1 MAKNLV
7 FAEGR
12 RLNLPVGAGV
22 KSGDPVAIGAMTGV
36 ALNDRDAAGNATV
49 DFGGVYEL
57 SVKAVSDVGNSAVA
71 VGDQLYFVVGDT
83 PKLSKK
89 SSTGLYF
96 GFALDAVGSGETATI
111 RVANVAAPGPGT
123 PNILAAAVGTTELGD
138 GVVTNVKLDG
148 GFLKAALIAGGA
160 AGDHTVTGIA
170 AGDELVA
177 VLQIDI
183 DTGAVVDV
191 DDLTA
196 EFTIKAADTIEN
208 DGGTATTGDKLL
220 VLYLDLTA

>member
-12 RLNLPVGAGV
+12 KLTLPVGAGV

-57 SVKAVSDVGNSAVA
+57 SVKAVSDVGNSAIA
-71 VGDQLYFVVGDT
+71 VGDQLYFVAGDT

-96 GFALDAVGSGETATI
+96 GFALDAVNSGETATI
-111 RVANVAAPGPGT
+111 RVANVAAPGT
-123 PNILAAAVGTTELGD
+123 PNILAGAVGTTELGD
-138 GVVTNVKLDG
+138 GAVTNVKLDG
-148 GFLKAALIAGGA
+148 GFLKTTLIAGGA

-170 AGDELVA
+170 TGDELVA

-191 DDLTA
+191 DDLTS
-196 EFTIKAADTIEN
+196 EFSIKAADTIEN